1 MALYNNFFMVT
12 LFTVCL
18 DGRISEL
25 GGRIIESITSIV
37 MSGTSAENTEQ
48 FYGPIICPQEN

>member
-1 MALYNNFFMVT
+1 MVT

-48 FYGPIICPQEN
+48 FYGPIICPQENYNNLY